1 MTKCNS
7 QKKKGICFIP
17 DFGVTTQ
24 LNLNNNLHIIY
35 RLPVV
40 HCLHHLVYVCRNF
53 DSTLVGGPMLQKI
66 V

>member
-1 MTKCNS
+1 MFHTK
-7 QKKKGICFIP
+7 

-53 DSTLVGGPMLQKI
+53 DSTFVGGPMLQKI